1 MLDCTPGR
9 NSDESKSS
17 LKREMFVFF
26 IQKEERLDLTNPDA
40 NQYHYA
46 KAAGLFIVL

>member
-1 MLDCTPGR
+1 MGALDCTPGR
-9 NSDESKSS
+9 HSDESKSS

-26 IQKEERLDLTNPDA
+26 IQKEERIDLTNPDA
-40 NQYHYA
+40 NHYG